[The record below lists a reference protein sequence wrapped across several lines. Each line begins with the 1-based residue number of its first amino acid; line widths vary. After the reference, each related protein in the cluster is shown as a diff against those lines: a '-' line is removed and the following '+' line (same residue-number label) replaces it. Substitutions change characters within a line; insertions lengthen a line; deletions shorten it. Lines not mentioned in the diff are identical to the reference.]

1 MAEEI
6 KGWQD
11 WQIVKK
17 LGEGGY
23 GKVYEIMRNRY
34 SIEEHRALK
43 VIRIPSNDD
52 DIKKVM
58 AEGLDQSSTQEY
70 YRSLVNEFIKEI
82 AFLSELRGCANI
94 VTYDDY
100 KVVERKG
107 GVGYDIFIMMELL
120 TPLPDLLQE
129 KPLTEDEVK
138 KLGAD
143 ICDALSLCHS
153 KNILHR
159 DIKSDNIFVA
169 NDGTYKLGDFG
180 IARTVEKT
188 SAAHTRIGTNSY
200 MAPETYRGQNYD
212 RRADIYSLGILL
224 YRLLNDN
231 RNPFLPQ
238 YPDPVTVQDRDDAM
252 TKRLMGDPFPRPT
265 HGSDALVGVVLKACA
280 YLPQDRY
287 DTAEQMKEALQNPPE
302 PSRVSQREPES
313 YLTRKADEIIP
324 PPRANTGK
332 RYRTEDRYMPEPN
345 SQMPPQR
352 PRQNVS
358 YYQRGNNSYAEPS
371 GLSYRPRPD
380 NRYERR
386 APQRR
391 PRYEE
396 SYDDYDD
403 RSSGISAGLAVI
415 IVLIV
420 LVLIGG
426 GITIFALLN
435 RNSADSVAVEEDK
448 RVTTSSD
455 ADDTPLNPQKEFAF
469 TLTVYCDFDTPV
481 EMQPY
486 SDGSAINEP
495 QYISDSGNYSFTITA
510 PNSKNIV
517 IYIDGSEYYS
527 CTLDYDS
534 GEVINEV
541 YNENFYSEHIIY

>member
-1 MAEEI
+1 MAEELR
-6 KGWQD
+6 D
-11 WQIVKK
+11 WQEWKIVKK

-23 GKVYEIMRNRY
+23 GTVYEIMRKRY

-52 DIKKVM
+52 DAKKVM
-58 AEGLDQSSTQEY
+58 EEGLDQSGTQEY
-70 YRSLVNEFIKEI
+70 YRGLVNEFIKEI

-100 KVVERKG
+100 KVVEHQD
-107 GVGYDIFIMMELL
+107 GVGYDICIMMELL
-120 TPLPDLLQE
+120 TPLPDLLQ
-129 KPLTEDEVK
+129 KQPLSEDEVK
-138 KLGAD
+138 KLGMD
-143 ICDALSLCHS
+143 MCDALSLCHS

-212 RRADIYSLGILL
+212 CRADIYSLGILL

-231 RNPFLPQ
+231 RNPFLPP
-238 YPDPVTVQDRDDAM
+238 YPEPVSVQDRDEAM
-252 TKRLMGDPFPRPT
+252 TKRLMGDPFPRPA

-287 DTAEQMKEALQNPPE
+287 DTAEQMKESLRKPPA
-302 PSRVSQREPES
+302 PSAIGNKPPAS
-313 YLTRKADEIIP
+313 YLTQRADDVVIP
-324 PPRANTGK
+324 PTANTGN
-332 RYRTEDRYMPEPN
+332 RYRPEDRYAPR
-345 SQMPPQR
+345 SPQA

-358 YYQRGNNSYAEPS
+358 YYRRNDNAYAEPS
-371 GLSYRPRPD
+371 GMPYRPRAD
-380 NRYERR
+380 ERYDRR

-391 PRYEE
+391 D
-396 SYDDYDD
+396 YDDYDD
-403 RSSGISAGLAVI
+403 RRSSGISAGLAVV

-420 LVLIGG
+420 LVIIGG

-435 RNSADSVAVEEDK
+435 RNSANDVKVEED
-448 RVTTSSD
+448 RSVTT
-455 ADDTPLNPQKEFAF
+455 APAANEVKYF
-469 TLTVYCDFDTPV
+469 TVSPTVHVHFDTEVPLQV
-481 EMQPY
+481 FI
-486 SDGSAINEP
+486 DGTEETAYGGNVSGLDEYTCTVSA
-495 QYISDSGNYSFTITA
+495 
-510 PNSKNIV
+510 SKDATLSL
-517 IYIDGSEYYS
+517 YLDGSEYYS
-527 CTLDYDS
+527 CTLDYAS
-534 GEVINEV
+534 GTVTNEV
-541 YNENFYSEHIIY
+541 YNENFYSQHIVY